1 MNGQLFH
8 IPYSTFL
15 IIFYTKKN
23 AMQST
28 IIKAKKQTTTNIM
41 MVRPANFGYNPQT
54 AVSNTFQ
61 DNDTSLSK
69 AKISDLAI
77 EEFDGFVAKLL
88 AAGINVIVAQDA
100 DEPKKPDAVFCN
112 NWVSFHTNGTMILYP
127 MLTPNRR
134 LERQENVIEEITKR
148 FEVTRR
154 MDLSAHENE
163 NRILEGTGSMILD
176 RMNRLV
182 YACLS
187 PRTDADL
194 LDEFCEWAEY
204 EKVVFYSV
212 DRNGQEIYHTN
223 VMMAMG
229 DKFVVISM
237 ATIPNEAERTMLL
250 ERFRQ
255 TNKEVIDLTMEQIEA
270 FAGNMLQVENT
281 DGKTFLVMSEQAFKS
296 LREDQ
301 IEAIERHTA
310 ILHAPIYTIEKLG
323 GGSARCMM
331 AEVFSPKLS

>member
-1 MNGQLFH
+1 
-8 IPYSTFL
+8 
-15 IIFYTKKN
+15 
-23 AMQST
+23 MQNT
-28 IIKAKKQTTTNIM
+28 IIKTKKQTTPNIM

-54 AVSNTFQ
+54 AVSNAFQ
-61 DNDTSLSK
+61 DNDTSLSE

-77 EEFDGFVAKLL
+77 EEFDGFVAKLR
-88 AAGINVIVAQDA
+88 AEGINVVAIQDSN
-100 DEPKKPDAVFCN
+100 EPKKPDAVFCN

-134 LERQENVIEEITKR
+134 LERQESVIEEISNL

-154 MDLSAHENE
+154 VDLSAHENE
-163 NRILEGTGSMILD
+163 NKILEGTGSMILD
-176 RMNRLV
+176 RQNRLV

-187 PRTDADL
+187 PRTDENL
-194 LDEFCEWAEY
+194 LDEFCEQAEY
-204 EKVVFYSV
+204 EKVVFHSV

-237 ATIPNEAERTMLL
+237 ATIPNEAERMMLL
-250 ERFRQ
+250 ERFKQ

-296 LREDQ
+296 LRNDQ
-301 IEAIERHTA
+301 IQAIERHTT
-310 ILHAPIYTIEKLG
+310 ILHAPIYTIEKFG

-331 AEVFSPKLS
+331 AEVFSPKKG

>member
-1 MNGQLFH
+1 
-8 IPYSTFL
+8 
-15 IIFYTKKN
+15 
-23 AMQST
+23 MQST
-28 IIKAKKQTTTNIM
+28 IIKAKKQTTPNIM

-54 AVSNTFQ
+54 AVSNAFQ
-61 DNDTSLSK
+61 DNDTSLSE
-69 AKISDLAI
+69 AKISDLAV
-77 EEFDGFVAKLL
+77 EEFDQFVAKLR
-88 AAGINVIVAQDA
+88 ASGINVIVAQDE

-134 LERQENVIEEITKR
+134 LERQENVIETITNQFEI
-148 FEVTRR
+148 TRR
-154 MDLSAHENE
+154 MDLAPHENE

-176 RMNRLV
+176 RLNRLV

-187 PRTDADL
+187 PRTDAGL

-204 EKVVFYSV
+204 EKVVFHSV

-237 ATIPNEAERTMLL
+237 ATIPDEVEKVMLYQHFER
-250 ERFRQ
+250 
-255 TNKEVIDLTMEQIEA
+255 TNKEVIDLTMEQIES

-296 LREDQ
+296 LRKDQ
-301 IEAIERHTA
+301 IDAIEKHTA
-310 ILHAPIYTIEKLG
+310 ILYAPIYTIEKLG

-331 AEVFSPKLS
+331 AEIFSPKKS

>member
-1 MNGQLFH
+1 
-8 IPYSTFL
+8 
-15 IIFYTKKN
+15 
-23 AMQST
+23 MQST
-28 IIKAKKQTTTNIM
+28 IIKTKRQTTSNIM

-54 AVSNTFQ
+54 AVSNAFQ
-61 DNDTSLSK
+61 DNDTSLSE

-77 EEFDGFVAKLL
+77 EEFDQFVAKLR
-88 AAGINVIVAQDA
+88 AAGINVIVAQDGG
-100 DEPKKPDAVFCN
+100 EPKKPDAVFCN

-134 LERQENVIEEITKR
+134 LERQENVIETITNQFEII
-148 FEVTRR
+148 RR
-154 MDLSAHENE
+154 MDLAHHENE

-176 RMNRLV
+176 HLNRTV

-187 PRTDADL
+187 PRTDAGL
-194 LDEFCEWAEY
+194 LDEFCEWAGY
-204 EKVVFYSV
+204 ERVVFSSV
-212 DRNGQEIYHTN
+212 DRNGQEVYHTN

-237 ATIPNEAERTMLL
+237 ATIPDEAEKTMLYK
-250 ERFRQ
+250 RFEQ
-255 TNKEVIDLTMEQIEA
+255 TNKEVIDLTIEQIES

-296 LREDQ
+296 LRKDQ
-301 IEAIERHTA
+301 IEIIEKHTT
-310 ILHAPIYTIEKLG
+310 ILYAPIYTIEKLG

-331 AEVFSPKLS
+331 AEVFLPKKG